1 LIGVRRLESQLCLE
15 GAMSAKCAVLVL
27 AIGLALTLVN
37 LAFLAGQ
44 ISTPASARGPSNASK
59 LLDDDDFTDG
69 LTKII
74 RKTVRDYC
82 TVGKRDGIDC

>member
-1 LIGVRRLESQLCLE
+1 
-15 GAMSAKCAVLVL
+15 MSAKWAVQVL
-27 AIGLALTLVN
+27 AFGLVLTLVN
-37 LAFLAGQ
+37 LAILAGQ
-44 ISTPASARGPSNASK
+44 IAPATARGPSNASK
-59 LLDDDDFTDG
+59 LLDDDDFADG

>member
-1 LIGVRRLESQLCLE
+1 
-15 GAMSAKCAVLVL
+15 MSGKWVILVLVL
-27 AIGLALTLVN
+27 ALTTTLLNV
-37 LAFLAGQ
+37 AFFVGQ
-44 ISTPASARGPSNASK
+44 MSTPATARAGANASK

-82 TVGKRDGIDC
+82 TVGKRNGIDC

>member
-1 LIGVRRLESQLCLE
+1 
-15 GAMSAKCAVLVL
+15 MSGKW
-27 AIGLALTLVN
+27 IILAL
-37 LAFLAGQ
+37 FLAVTTTLLNMAIFVGQ
-44 ISTPASARGPSNASK
+44 ISTAANARPGVNASK

-82 TVGKRDGIDC
+82 TVGKRNGIDC